1 VRVILVRYA
10 MAEEKTLAE
19 KEEDDLPFYFLANIG
34 KIKECDYLILF
45 SSLLRAEK
53 RKEKQK

>member
-19 KEEDDLPFYFLANIG
+19 KEEDDLPFFIFW
-34 KIKECDYLILF
+34 LILV
-45 SSLLRAEK
+45 K
-53 RKEKQK
+53 

>member
-1 VRVILVRYA
+1 
-10 MAEEKTLAE
+10 
-19 KEEDDLPFYFLANIG
+19 LANIG

-53 RKEKQK
+53 EKRKEKQK

>member
-1 VRVILVRYA
+1 

-19 KEEDDLPFYFLANIG
+19 KEVDDLPFFFIFLANIG
-34 KIKECDYLILF
+34 KIKECDYLFIFL

-53 RKEKQK
+53 REEKQK

>member
-19 KEEDDLPFYFLANIG
+19 KEEDDLPF
-34 KIKECDYLILF
+34 LF
-45 SSLLRAEK
+45 FG
-53 RKEKQK
+53 